1 MRITVIGLG
10 YVGMSISMLCSE
22 KHDVSVFDIDSNKLD
37 MIRNKISPIIDSD
50 IQKKLLEK
58 NQSFT
63 VHENFIEACRDTEVL
78 FICTNTNYDENK
90 NFFDTTSIENV
101 IENFLRVN
109 KDAKIIIKSTIPV
122 GYTESLKNKYSY
134 QNIIFSPEFLR
145 EGSALYDN
153 YHPSRI
159 IIGSTE
165 KDAKDIGKI
174 FLDCCKKKDV
184 DIFYMS
190 STEAECVKLF
200 SNSFLAMRVSFFNEV
215 DSFALHREISP
226 KNIID
231 GISSDPRIGNY
242 YNNPSFGYG
251 GYCLP
256 KDTKQLLAN
265 YNDVPNN
272 IVKAIVESN
281 KTRKDFISE
290 RIIAKNPKC
299 VGIYRLTMKTNS
311 DNFRDS
317 SIQGIMKR
325 IKAKGIKVIVFEPL
339 YEEKKFYGSKVLND
353 LDEFKSKSDLIVANR
368 WSDELTNVSN
378 KVFTRDIFGS
388 D

>member
-22 KHDVSVFDIDSNKLD
+22 EHDVSVFDIDKNKLD
-37 MIRNKISPIIDSD
+37 MIKNKISPIIDTE
-50 IQKKLLEK
+50 IQKKLSESHQCLR
-58 NQSFT
+58 
-63 VHENFIEACRDTEVL
+63 VHEDFDEACKDTDIL
-78 FICTNTNYDENK
+78 FICTNTNYDVDK
-90 NFFDTTSIENV
+90 NFFDTSSIENV
-101 IENFLRVN
+101 IEKFFLVN
-109 KDAKIIIKSTIPV
+109 KTAKIVIKSTIPV
-122 GYTESLKNKYSY
+122 GYTESLKTKYSY

-153 YHPSRI
+153 YYPSRI

-165 KDAKDIGKI
+165 RHAKDIGKI

-184 DIFYMS
+184 DIHYMS
-190 STEAECVKLF
+190 STEAESVKLF

-215 DSFALHREISP
+215 DSFALHRGISS
-226 KNIID
+226 KSIID

-265 YNDVPNN
+265 YKDVPNN
-272 IVKAIVESN
+272 IIKAIVESN
-281 KTRKDFISE
+281 RTRKDFISDA
-290 RIIAKNPKC
+290 IIALNPKC
-299 VGIYRLTMKTNS
+299 VGVYRLTMKTNS

-317 SIQGIMKR
+317 SIQGVMKR
-325 IKAKGIKVIVFEPL
+325 IKAKGIKVIIYEPL
-339 YEEKKFYGSKVLND
+339 CKEKKFFNSKVIDD
-353 LDEFKSKSDLIVANR
+353 LEEFKSKSDLIVTNR
-368 WSDELTNVSN
+368 LSDELRNVSD